1 MDLSQLCEQ
10 QRAKERKALN
20 FYIACGLTSSI
31 LVHFLVFNSF
41 YWLQIREQESK
52 LNPIE
57 FVVLDTP
64 KEQEK
69 LVKEEKKVEQEKE
82 QEIVKDNTPVSQPR
96 TPTAVKKPVNKSRTS
111 QQRIQDRQTPKKS
124 TNQQRNRLTFKKNKI
139 NTSNRNILQQS
150 SGENELPSSYLTSPQ
165 GINFNSN
172 SNQQQTS
179 NGPYSS
185 NTTQTNTVSTNTGN
199 VQQGKP
205 KRKSRPTLRCIS
217 NCKPKYPSVLN
228 GAEGRATVI
237 VTVDPNGNA
246 LRARFAGGSSNFQ
259 IIQQAVIAAKKMRFS
274 SPGNVTATVSVNINF
289 SVAGSAFDRQ
299 AQQRRA
305 EYEKRR
311 QQRQQAE
318 LERQRQ
324 QRQQAELE
332 RQRQQQRQA
341 QLQRQRQAELERQ
354 RQQQGQGQAEL
365 ERQRK
370 IDEIL
375 KRNSQILDRQ

>member
-10 QRAKERKALN
+10 QRAKERKALK

-31 LVHFLVFNSF
+31 LVHFLVFNSLN
-41 YWLQIREQESK
+41 WLLIREQESK

-57 FVVLDTP
+57 FVVVDTP
-64 KEQEK
+64 KEQVK

-124 TNQQRNRLTFKKNKI
+124 TNQQRNRLT
-139 NTSNRNILQQS
+139 SNRNILQQS
-150 SGENELPSSYLTSPQ
+150 SGENEPPSSYLTSPQ
-165 GINFNSN
+165 GIDFNLN

-259 IIQQAVIAAKKMRFS
+259 IIQQAIIAAKKMRFS
-274 SPGNVTATVSVNINF
+274 SPGNVTAIVRVNINF

-299 AQQRRA
+299 AQQRQA
-305 EYEKRR
+305 ESEKRR
-311 QQRQQAE
+311 QQQ
-318 LERQRQ
+318 
-324 QRQQAELE
+324 QQAELE
-332 RQRQQQRQA
+332 RQRQQQQQA
-341 QLQRQRQAELERQ
+341 QLERQRQAELERQ

-375 KRNSQILDRQ
+375 KRNRQILDRQ

>member
-10 QRAKERKALN
+10 QRAKEKKELK

-31 LVHFLVFNSF
+31 LVHFLVFNNWNWS
-41 YWLQIREQESK
+41 LIREKEPK
-52 LNPIE
+52 LKPIE
-57 FVVLDTP
+57 FVVLDISKKT
-64 KEQEK
+64 ER
-69 LVKEEKKVEQEKE
+69 LVKEEKKVEQE
-82 QEIVKDNTPVSQPR
+82 QEIVKDKTPVSQPR
-96 TPTAVKKPVNKSRTS
+96 TPTAVKKPVNNSRTS

-124 TNQQRNRLTFKKNKI
+124 TNQQRNQPTLKKNKV
-139 NTSNRNILQQS
+139 NTSNRNTLQQS
-150 SGENELPSSYLTSPQ
+150 SDENETPSSYLTSTQ
-165 GINFNSN
+165 GFNFNSN

-185 NTTQTNTVSTNTGN
+185 NTTETNTISANTGN

-205 KRKSRPTLRCIS
+205 KRKSRPALRCIS
-217 NCKPKYPSVLN
+217 NCQPKYPSVLN

-246 LRARFAGGSSNFQ
+246 LNARFAGGNSNFQ

-354 RQQQGQGQAEL
+354 PQQQGQGQAEL

>member
-1 MDLSQLCEQ
+1 MNLSELCDR
-10 QRAKERKALN
+10 QRAKERKALK

-31 LVHFLVFNSF
+31 LVHFLVFNSLN
-41 YWLQIREQESK
+41 WLLIREQESK

-57 FVVLDTP
+57 FVVVDTP
-64 KEQEK
+64 KEQVK

-124 TNQQRNRLTFKKNKI
+124 TNQQRNRLT
-139 NTSNRNILQQS
+139 SNRNILQQS
-150 SGENELPSSYLTSPQ
+150 SGENEPSSSYLTSPQ
-165 GINFNSN
+165 GIDFNLN

-199 VQQGKP
+199 VQQSKP
-205 KRKSRPTLRCIS
+205 KRRSRPTLRCIS

-246 LRARFAGGSSNFQ
+246 IDARFAGGSSKFQ

-274 SPGNVTATVSVNINF
+274 SPGNVTAIVRVNINF

-299 AQQRRA
+299 AQQRQA
-305 EYEKRR
+305 ESEKRR
-311 QQRQQAE
+311 QQQ
-318 LERQRQ
+318 
-324 QRQQAELE
+324 QQAELE
-332 RQRQQQRQA
+332 RQRQQQQQA
-341 QLQRQRQAELERQ
+341 QLERQRQAELERQ
-354 RQQQGQGQAEL
+354 EQQPGQAEL
-365 ERQRK
+365 EQQRR